1 MLLLDFFKLFA
12 SFSSMFVIFLFD
24 FLKLLI
30 KEVELE
36 MGTNKTNLKKENKDE
51 RIISPDVETI

>member
-1 MLLLDFFKLFA
+1 
-12 SFSSMFVIFLFD
+12 MFVIFLFD